1 MAAVTTLLC
10 LLQTRQEFLAYYCP
24 IQSDIDTVQTGGSEQ
39 AAAGF
44 WGSDFATDYVSEC
57 LCQREKNPGSVVAM
71 LPGKFLQPGKFL
83 HAYI

>member
-1 MAAVTTLLC
+1 MTGVGGRPPPPTLPHMAAVTTLLC

-24 IQSDIDTVQTGGSEQ
+24 IQCDIDTVQTGGAEQ

-57 LCQREKNPGSVVAM
+57 LCVAEESICPNP
-71 LPGKFLQPGKFL
+71 F
-83 HAYI
+83 